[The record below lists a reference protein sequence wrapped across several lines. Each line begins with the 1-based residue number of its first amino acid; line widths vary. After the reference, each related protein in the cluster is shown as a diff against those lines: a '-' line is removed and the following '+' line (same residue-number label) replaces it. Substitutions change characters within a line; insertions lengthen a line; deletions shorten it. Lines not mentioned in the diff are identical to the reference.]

1 MGLHDEAIKEFQKA
15 LQSTREVQSRVMI
28 AMCLRDSGNAT
39 EAVQQLKAAL
49 HAGPS
54 ERECQSIY
62 YEIANTYES
71 IGDEPEALYYFET
84 VLKRD
89 PNFADAHPRAE
100 QLRARV
106 GRGRRPVDDDI

>member
-1 MGLHDEAIKEFQKA
+1 M
-15 LQSTREVQSRVMI
+15 
-28 AMCLRDSGNAT
+28 RDIGNAS

-49 HAGPS
+49 HAGPND
-54 ERECQSIY
+54 RECHSLY

-71 IGDEPEALYYFET
+71 IGDEAEALYYFET

-89 PNFADAHPRAE
+89 PNFADAHQRADH
-100 QLRARV
+100 LRARV